1 MADTTWFDLKGDA
14 RLGRCA
20 TESCGGQPTLR
31 MEGGGVG
38 ANYCSGCAEKIRTMT
53 DTSKATIA
61 AVVERLRT
69 QAASL
74 ENDLI
79 GGEGLQLVES
89 NTMRE
94 AASLI
99 SAIEAER
106 DTWKDLA
113 LKKEAFILSKAQD
126 IEAAEARAAALVYD
140 LNAALRTA
148 ETAEALNATLQAKL
162 EKAAKALE
170 PFAQGGAA
178 VTHAFGEALFPDN
191 SMAFPTGC
199 TWSEDGQQCVIT
211 WADFRRARSTLR
223 EAGND
228 HT

>member
-1 MADTTWFDLKGDA
+1 
-14 RLGRCA
+14 
-20 TESCGGQPTLR
+20 
-31 MEGGGVG
+31 
-38 ANYCSGCAEKIRTMT
+38 MT
-53 DTSKATIA
+53 DTSKTAIA

-99 SAIEAER
+99 SALEAER
-106 DTWKDLA
+106 DLLTTSGIVEVSIRNPNVADYMRHW
-113 LKKEAFILSKAQD
+113 EARA
-126 IEAAEARAAALVYD
+126 EAAEAQV
-140 LNAALRTA
+140 
-148 ETAEALNATLQAKL
+148 ATLQAKL
-162 EKAAKALE
+162 EKAAEALE